1 MPATP
6 YDIAFLRV
14 LMNRALTEK
23 TQALRCVQL
32 IDERAQRGQ
41 PTNARALVVELG
53 LLDSARA
60 DELDLLAREE
70 LQRSSSGGA
79 SATATGIFRSSTQS
93 GVIAPAAVASGT
105 FSLPPPPPLPG
116 GPRPLPGG
124 PRPLP
129 PTQSGILPNPAT
141 QSGVIASPATQSGIM
156 ALPPRPQALAAP
168 QAPLPFGTQSQL
180 IAPATAATQSGVLR
194 VGAVPP
200 ARPASLPPLPSAPP
214 PPASTPV
221 PAPAPF
227 KVAAGVAPSELG
239 ELTMAD
245 GSMAR
250 IVAGKQE
257 ADGEQ
262 YYDLAENGQGL
273 EAYESGPKLGR
284 GPVGLCYLGRKKLD
298 RAPVVVKVI
307 SRRFDEHPTL
317 LADVLGDLQAWIGFR
332 HPSVAATLA
341 KGISNG
347 RNVVV
352 FEQARG
358 QPLAAVLEKDKR
370 PLEPRHAMRAVYDV
384 ASALAAAHERGQAC
398 GDVSAAKVYWDGQ
411 RAQLADLGLA
421 RASCLASGFGQ
432 YGMTFGHPAYLAP
445 EVLQERLTK
454 PTPQVDVYALGI
466 LFYEILCGT
475 RPFQGEGV
483 DLLGKHLEAPLPP
496 PPPTVSFNTAVAGLI
511 LRMTAKSPTQR
522 LPDAKSVVLA
532 ITQLLEGKP
541 INIPGAPARPAAP
554 AAQSRLATSGP
565 SKAISTN
572 DWGLASQRVENKNIS
587 DKWTVSRIEQAPP
600 VGPSDLSDA
609 GSLSELGPTV
619 VRTASV
625 TGRLPR
631 ELLADDPAPQVPGG
645 PKVGEKIGRGPAGT
659 TYEGQLPGAGPPI
672 VVKVLSKKFGK
683 HPELI
688 KRILDGVRAAAS
700 FAHPG
705 AVRVVRALQIAGRDM
720 VIFEKVTGKTL
731 REAMAAGPLPPT
743 QATARVLDLA
753 RTLEAARRQGLS
765 HGDVR
770 PEKVFIDEAGRTRL
784 TDFGLA
790 EAAALG
796 AGFGGVGVP
805 FGHPTYLAPEVVQE
819 RKPQP
824 DEKADLYSLGIL
836 YYELVCGRP
845 PFQGPDPKK
854 TLRQHLEAVIPPPPD
869 GVTIPAAVAELIL
882 RMTAK
887 DPARRPQSMTDLVA
901 RLQQVATAAEAP
913 AAPARSD
920 LDSLETGTSEPFTGG
935 TSEPFDTGS
944 EALLE
949 EPGDDPIDSQAW
961 GRESLE
967 LSRPSGEW
975 DKNKIIA
982 APKVGPEEWTPDDS
996 EDRLGSDAGPS
1007 GSSLRTAAATAKP
1020 GAPSAKAPGPFQN
1033 STAQP
1038 APRDALMAAIEAA
1051 AATKESTA
1059 DGAPAPAA
1067 AAAAGEDGVST
1078 AKASGRRKRQAVA
1091 GKGAAPAGE
1100 ANNKKLVFLGGAG
1113 LLVVALVAA
1122 FAFSSGPPDKPP
1134 RPPVTSTGGEVG
1146 TSTGEGPRPPVNTEP
1161 DPAVAAAEKKR
1172 EAAKRAGIKY
1182 FNDATERVNSQ
1193 RYREVAELKAAL
1205 PKELLEEPAL
1215 SEKVAAVDEAMQ
1227 KAVDARLS
1235 KETAA
1240 IEAKLAA
1247 EDWDGARSDLSKTQ
1261 QWVPTPDVAAP
1272 LAAKVKQA
1280 IDARDAPVRD
1290 EKTGERVDTATL
1302 KNDLEAK
1309 CKGMANGL
1317 VYENG
1322 GIVLNYTVADE
1333 TLLGDLTNVA
1343 GADKPTLDPGD
1354 GGKPG
1359 ILLRSASTGSNPPK
1373 PILVVLPI
1381 AFKQLV
1387 DITVD
1392 LVVRKVGKSPKV
1404 ALLQGYRPMS
1414 PRGMGLLWGIQQASI
1429 ADPRD
1434 GLKFITKP
1442 LPELP
1447 TDGTPLRLR
1456 LRLPRRSTEQVEIGG
1471 FLRLPGRDI
1480 PADKAPAVNLTKLEG
1495 QVGVWVEDAEVAI
1508 IGLQVRGIVDPAA
1521 IR

>member
-70 LQRSSSGGA
+70 LQRSSASGA
-79 SATATGIFRSSTQS
+79 PAPTMTGVFRANTQS
-93 GVIAPAAVASGT
+93 GVISPAVTSGT
-105 FSLPPPPPLPG
+105 FALPPPPPLPG

-129 PTQSGILPNPAT
+129 PTQSGIIAGPAT
-141 QSGVIASPATQSGIM
+141 QSGVIPSPATQSGIL
-156 ALPPRPQALAAP
+156 ALPPRPQAIAAP

-180 IAPATAATQSGVLR
+180 IAPATPGTQSGVLR

-221 PAPAPF
+221 PAPAPY
-227 KVAAGVAPSELG
+227 KVAGAAVASEMG

-250 IVAGKQE
+250 VVAGKQD

-284 GPVGLCYLGRKKLD
+284 GAVGLCYLGRKKLD
-298 RAPVVVKVI
+298 RSPVVVKVI
-307 SRRFDEHPTL
+307 SRRFDEHPAL
-317 LADVLGDLQAWIGFR
+317 LADVLADLQAWIGFR
-332 HPSVAATLA
+332 HPGVAATLA

-358 QPLAAVLEKDKR
+358 QPLAAALEKDKK
-370 PLEPRHAMRAVYDV
+370 PLEPRHAMRVVYDV

-466 LFYEILCGT
+466 LFYEILCGA

-496 PPPTVSFNTAVAGLI
+496 PPPSVSFNTAVAGLI
-511 LRMTAKSPTQR
+511 LRMTAKSPSQR

-541 INIPGAPARPAAP
+541 ISIPGGPARPAAP
-554 AAQSRLATSGP
+554 AAQNRLATSGP

-609 GSLSELGPTV
+609 GALSELGPTV

-631 ELLADDPAPQVPGG
+631 ELLQDDPAPQVPGG

-705 AVRVVRALQIAGRDM
+705 AVRVVRAMQVAGRDM
-720 VIFEKVTGKTL
+720 VIFERVNGRTL
-731 REAMAAGPLPPT
+731 REAMVAGPLPPA

-753 RTLEAARRQGLS
+753 RTLEAARKVGLS

-824 DEKADLYSLGIL
+824 DEKADLYALGIL

-882 RMTAK
+882 RVTAK
-887 DPARRPQSMTDLVA
+887 DPARRPQSMTDFVA
-901 RLQQVATAAEAP
+901 RLQQVAAAAEAP
-913 AAPARSD
+913 AAPQRSD

-944 EALLE
+944 EALLDE
-949 EPGDDPIDSQAW
+949 GGDPVDSQAW

-1007 GSSLRTAAATAKP
+1007 GSSLRTAAAGAAKP
-1020 GAPSAKAPGPFQN
+1020 GGTTTLRAPSPFQN
-1033 STAQP
+1033 STAAP
-1038 APRDALMAAIEAA
+1038 APKDALMAAIEAA
-1051 AATKESTA
+1051 AATKESSP
-1059 DGAPAPAA
+1059 DGPAAPAA
-1067 AAAAGEDGVST
+1067 SAEEGGVPS
-1078 AKASGRRKRQAVA
+1078 AKASGRRKRQAA
-1091 GKGAAPAGE
+1091 PAKGSAPAGE
-1100 ANNKKLVFLGGAG
+1100 GGSKKLVLLGGAG
-1113 LLVVALVAA
+1113 VLVLALVAA
-1122 FAFSSGPPDKPP
+1122 FLFGGPDKPP
-1134 RPPVTSTGGEVG
+1134 PPKPPGTSTTGPEVG

-1161 DPAVAAAEKKR
+1161 DPVVVAADKKR
-1172 EAAKRAGIKY
+1172 EAAKRAGTKY
-1182 FNDATERVNSQ
+1182 FNDASELVNSQ
-1193 RYREVAELKAAL
+1193 RYKDVVQLKAQL
-1205 PKELLEEPAL
+1205 QKDLLEEPAL
-1215 SEKVAAVDEAMQ
+1215 SEKVTAIDEAMQ
-1227 KAVDARLS
+1227 KAVDARLA

-1240 IEAKLAA
+1240 IEAKLTA
-1247 EDWDGARSDLSKTQ
+1247 EDWDGARSDLSKTL
-1261 QWVPTPDVAAP
+1261 QWVPTPETAAP
-1272 LAAKVKQA
+1272 LEAKVKQA
-1280 IDARDAPVRD
+1280 ITARDAPVRD
-1290 EKTGERVDTATL
+1290 EKTGERVDAATL
-1302 KNDLEAK
+1302 KADLEAK
-1309 CKGMANGL
+1309 CRGMANGL

-1322 GIVLNYTVADE
+1322 GVVINYPVADDA
-1333 TLLGDLTNVA
+1333 LLADLTNVA

-1359 ILLRSASTGSNPPK
+1359 ILLRSTAK
-1373 PILVVLPI
+1373 PVFVVLPL

-1392 LVVRKVGKSPKV
+1392 LVVRKVGSAPKV
-1404 ALLQGYRPMS
+1404 ALLQGYRPMA
-1414 PRGMGLLWGIQQASI
+1414 PRGTGLLWGIQQASI

-1434 GLKFITKP
+1434 GLKFVTKP

-1447 TDGTPLRLR
+1447 TDGAPIRLR
-1456 LRLPRRSTEQVEIGG
+1456 LRMPRRSTEQVEVSG
-1471 FLRLPGRDI
+1471 FLRLPGRDV
-1480 PADKAPAVNLTKLEG
+1480 PADKMPAVNLTKLEG

-1521 IR
+1521 NR

>member
-70 LQRSSSGGA
+70 LQRSSQTGV
-79 SATATGIFRSSTQS
+79 SATSTGIFRASTQS

-105 FSLPPPPPLPG
+105 FALPPPAPLPG

-129 PTQSGILPNPAT
+129 PTQSGILPGPAT
-141 QSGVIASPATQSGIM
+141 QSGVIASPATQSGILP
-156 ALPPRPQALAAP
+156 LPPRPQ
-168 QAPLPFGTQSQL
+168 PLGTQSQL
-180 IAPATAATQSGVLR
+180 IAPATAGTQSGVLR
-194 VGAVPP
+194 VGATPP

-221 PAPAPF
+221 PAPAPY

-298 RAPVVVKVI
+298 RSPVVVKVI

-358 QPLAAVLEKDKR
+358 QPLAAVLEKDKK

-466 LFYEILCGT
+466 LFYEILCGA

-496 PPPTVSFNTAVAGLI
+496 PPASVSFNTAVAGLI

-554 AAQSRLATSGP
+554 AAQNRLATSGP

-631 ELLADDPAPQVPGG
+631 ELLQDDPAPQVPGG

-700 FAHPG
+700 FTHPG
-705 AVRVVRALQIAGRDM
+705 AVRVVRALQVAGRDM
-720 VIFEKVTGKTL
+720 VIFEKIAGKTL
-731 REAMAAGPLPPT
+731 REAMAAGPLPPA

-770 PEKVFIDEAGRTRL
+770 PEKVFIDDAGRTRL

-845 PFQGPDPKK
+845 PFQAPDPRKV
-854 TLRQHLEAVIPPPPD
+854 LRQHLEAVIPPPPD

-901 RLQQVATAAEAP
+901 RLQQVAAAAEAP
-913 AAPARSD
+913 PPVERSD

-949 EPGDDPIDSQAW
+949 EGGDPVDSQAW

-1007 GSSLRTAAATAKP
+1007 GSSLRTAAAKA
-1020 GAPSAKAPGPFQN
+1020 GAAPVKAPGPFQN

-1038 APRDALMAAIEAA
+1038 APKDALMAAIEAA

-1067 AAAAGEDGVST
+1067 EGAVPS
-1078 AKASGRRKRQAVA
+1078 AKASGRRKRP
-1091 GKGAAPAGE
+1091 AAAKAEAGE
-1100 ANNKKLVFLGGAG
+1100 AGNKKVLFLGAAGA
-1113 LLVVALVAA
+1113 LVLVLVAA
-1122 FAFSSGPPDKPP
+1122 FAFGGSGRTAGGGKTTETSATIDVGPSTATQRPPD
-1134 RPPVTSTGGEVG
+1134 
-1146 TSTGEGPRPPVNTEP
+1146 TEP
-1161 DPAVAAAEKKR
+1161 DPVQVAKDKRRDQAKAA
-1172 EAAKRAGIKY
+1172 GVKY
-1182 FNDATERVNSQ
+1182 FNEASELVNSQ
-1193 RYREVAELKAAL
+1193 RYRDVVQLKASL
-1205 PKELLEEPAL
+1205 PKDLLEEPVL
-1215 SEKVAAVDEAMQ
+1215 SEKVAEIDEAM
-1227 KAVDARLS
+1227 KRAVDDRLGR
-1235 KETAA
+1235 EGAA

-1247 EDWDGARSDLSKTQ
+1247 EDWDGAQADLRKTQ
-1261 QWVPTPDVAAP
+1261 QWVPTPDAAAP
-1272 LAAKVKQA
+1272 LVAKVKA
-1280 IDARDAPVRD
+1280 AVDARDALVRD
-1290 EKTGERVDTATL
+1290 EDTGEQVDVATF
-1302 KNDLEAK
+1302 KNDLEAR
-1309 CKGMANGL
+1309 CKGMANGF
-1317 VYENG
+1317 VYPNG
-1322 GIVLNYTVADE
+1322 GVVLNYPTADE
-1333 TLLGDLTNVA
+1333 TLLADLTNVA
-1343 GADKPTLDPGD
+1343 GPDKVTLDPGD

-1359 ILLRSASTGSNPPK
+1359 ILLRSTAK
-1373 PILVVLPI
+1373 PVFVVLPL

-1387 DITVD
+1387 DVTVD
-1392 LVVRKVGKSPKV
+1392 LVIRKAGSAPKV
-1404 ALLQGYRPMS
+1404 ALLQGFRPMT
-1414 PRGMGLLWGIQQASI
+1414 PRGIGLLWGIQQASI

-1442 LPELP
+1442 LPALP
-1447 TDGTPLRLR
+1447 TDGAPIRLR
-1456 LRLPRRSTEQVEIGG
+1456 LRFPRRSTEQVEVSG
-1471 FLRLPGRDI
+1471 FLRLPGRDV
-1480 PADKAPAVNLTKLEG
+1480 PADKMPAVNLTKLEG

-1521 IR
+1521 NR